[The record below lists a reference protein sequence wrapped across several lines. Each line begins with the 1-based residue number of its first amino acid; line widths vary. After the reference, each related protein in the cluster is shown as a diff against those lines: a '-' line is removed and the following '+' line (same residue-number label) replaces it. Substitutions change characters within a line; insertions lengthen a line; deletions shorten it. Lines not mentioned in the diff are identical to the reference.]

1 MRVGAAGLRGC
12 GAAGGDPPRPPSTS
26 LPAATV
32 LPAEW
37 PRVEDSRRP
46 DDHGVRVEHIYQVRG
61 GGGRQ
66 VGTAGG
72 GPEAHRAPPG
82 VAPQLHN
89 KGPAAVAAV
98 TLSVRVPIAAG
109 GRALLHLLDVGTEGD
124 VVCAPPPD
132 LNAMRVT
139 PCG

>member
-1 MRVGAAGLRGC
+1 M
-12 GAAGGDPPRPPSTS
+12 
-26 LPAATV
+26 
-32 LPAEW
+32 
-37 PRVEDSRRP
+37 
-46 DDHGVRVEHIYQVRG
+46 RVEHIYQVGG
-61 GGGRQ
+61 GGGRR

-132 LNAMRVT
+132 LNAVRVT

>member
-1 MRVGAAGLRGC
+1 MRTAAGRTTTGC
-12 GAAGGDPPRPPSTS
+12 AWSTSTRYGAAGG
-26 LPAATV
+26 
-32 LPAEW
+32 
-37 PRVEDSRRP
+37 
-46 DDHGVRVEHIYQVRG
+46 G
-61 GGGRQ
+61 
-66 VGTAGG
+66 GG

-109 GRALLHLLDVGTEGD
+109 GRALLRLLDVGTEGD

-132 LNAMRVT
+132 LNAVRVT